1 MTNVNLRGYRT
12 VCINVLTLA
21 VLIIGGLTG
30 QITDPVVLRWMAI
43 GLTVGNIIL
52 RFLTTGSVGS
62 KLGGPS

>member
-1 MTNVNLRGYRT
+1 MNKTALKGYRT
-12 VCINVLTLA
+12 VLINVITLA

-43 GLTVGNIIL
+43 GLTIGNIIL
-52 RFLTTGSVGS
+52 RFLTTGAVGT